1 MQWEFKET
9 GIGGKWKER
18 KEGREG
24 GEKKTISI
32 MGGLDQKD
40 SRLSCS

>member
-9 GIGGKWKER
+9 GIGGTWKES

-24 GEKKTISI
+24 DEKKTISI
-32 MGGLDQKD
+32 MGELDQKD